1 MTSGVADHGLRAAAA
16 SGVLAAVLA
25 LASSELLAALLPG
38 APSLVLAVGAAV
50 VDLAPIPVERV
61 AVNIFGTADKPALVF
76 GIVLLSAVVGA
87 ALGVAAARRFWIGV
101 VGFSLF
107 GILGAVAG
115 FFDPQ
120 ASGVVGSVSAAASA
134 LLGVGV
140 LRRLLDAA
148 PTGPGPGER
157 RRFLVLTASVLGLA
171 LAGGGVG
178 RWILRGR
185 ARMRAEREAVR
196 LPAASRPLAAPAAS
210 TSLNVRGLSPLVT
223 PNADFYRIDTALAI
237 PQVEL
242 SGWRLGI
249 GGMVDRPLSLS
260 FDDLLAMDLVEADV
274 TIACVSNEV
283 GGQLIGNARWLGV
296 PLALLLERVGVQPG
310 AGQIVGQSVDGWTG
324 GFPTQA
330 AFDGRNALVA
340 VGMNGEPLPI
350 EHGFPARLIVPG
362 LYGYV
367 SATKWLSRIRLV
379 TWEGFDGY
387 WIPRGWSK
395 EGPIKTQSRID
406 VPARFGAIP
415 AGPTAIAGVA
425 WAPRRGISAVEV
437 QIDEGRWQPAPL
449 AGELHADTWRQWA
462 LQWDATP
469 GIHRIRARATD
480 GTGETQTEASA
491 PVIPNGATGYH
502 TIRVTVT

>member
-1 MTSGVADHGLRAAAA
+1 M
-16 SGVLAAVLA
+16 
-25 LASSELLAALLPG
+25 ASSELLAALLPG
-38 APSLVLAVGAAV
+38 APSLVLAVGAAI
-50 VDLAPIPVERV
+50 VDLAPLPVERV
-61 AVNIFGTADKPALVF
+61 AVNVFGTADKPALVV
-76 GIVLLSAVVGA
+76 GIVLLSAVAGA
-87 ALGVAAARRFWIGV
+87 AFGVAAARRFWIGV
-101 VGFSLF
+101 VGFSVF

-120 ASGVVGSVSAAASA
+120 ASGLVGSVSATASA
-134 LLGVGV
+134 LVGVGV

-148 PTGPGPGER
+148 PSVRAPEER
-157 RRFLVLTASVLGLA
+157 RHFLVLAASVLGLA
-171 LAGGGVG
+171 LVGGGVG
-178 RWILRGR
+178 RWLLRGR
-185 ARMRAEREAVR
+185 ERMLAEREAVR
-196 LPAASRPLAAPAAS
+196 LPAASRALPPPAAS
-210 TSLNVRGLSPLVT
+210 ASLDVVGLPPLVT
-223 PNADFYRIDTALAI
+223 PNADFYRIDTALAV
-237 PQVEL
+237 PQIDL
-242 SGWRLGI
+242 SGWRLAI
-249 GGMVDRPLSLS
+249 DGMVDRPLSLS

-274 TIACVSNEV
+274 TIACVSNEI
-283 GGQLIGNARWLGV
+283 GGELIGNARWLGV
-296 PLALLLERVGVQPG
+296 PLAALLERVGVQPG
-310 AGQIVGQSVDGWTG
+310 ADQIVGQSVDGWTG

-425 WAPRRGISAVEV
+425 WAQRRGISGVEV
-437 QIDEGRWQPAPL
+437 QIDEDEWQPALL
-449 AGELHADTWRQWA
+449 AGELHVDTWRQWTLA
-462 LQWDATP
+462 WSATP
-469 GIHRIRARATD
+469 GTHRIRVRATD
-480 GTGETQTEASA
+480 GTGAIQTEASA

-502 TIRVTVT
+502 TIRVTVR